1 MKKML
6 FLLCLLSGATVYSQD
21 NPVISRDAMMSP
33 AEDAKAVKAALKQG
47 DKYYGKGLYDAALS
61 HYMRL
66 YGIVGDHSPLNY
78 RIGVCH
84 LYGIHPGSALDYFEQ
99 CSPDV
104 TPDYYLQKGIALVYR
119 NRYAEAKEAFSL
131 YLETLAPRRLKK
143 EEGRISRFM
152 ATCDFSEAALR
163 DSVPVFIENLGPG
176 VNSFYDDYSA
186 VETTFPDSRLFFT
199 SRRPK
204 DGEMD
209 ITDNLS
215 SYRERILFSPEY
227 ASGKAGEAQSV
238 SNMSSAGKYIS
249 VAGVNPQEGTLF
261 YYKSKRRF
269 GDVFRVRFKD
279 NGVSTSVKRLRKGIS
294 RKASKETSITFAA
307 NGDAWFVSDR
317 LGGEGSTDI
326 WYAEKKGKRH
336 YKRARNMGSVINTP
350 LAEEGVYVTPDGNT
364 LYFSSDGRPGMGG
377 FDVYKAQKTDGV
389 WGEPVNM
396 GYPVN
401 SPGDDLFYR
410 LTSDSAI
417 ALLSSRRSGGFG
429 GLDIYAVRTDLRIP
443 FELSGVVTDTA
454 TGNFLAA
461 TVMLFDRAGNLPL
474 ATARNDSVTG
484 RYLIGM
490 DDAGDY
496 YLQAEA
502 PGYRSATADLTPPTQ
517 RHDRLEKNFALERLL
532 HPFALSGYVTD
543 LKTGKPVQAEITL
556 KAAGS
561 DDELYRAVSD
571 IQTGF
576 YIITLEDKV
585 NVDFIVKATD
595 YFDQSESLPLKSM
608 AGSESSKDVALLT
621 SVTTYVLTGI
631 VTDEAL
637 QPVKASIHM
646 TRPTE
651 DQSRKTVETVEDGKY
666 EHTATDPGPFLLEI
680 TAEGHFFANSA
691 VTFGDSTLIVR
702 NFTLKKIES
711 GAKVVIENILFN
723 TGNATLRP
731 ESFTELNKLV
741 NLLKENAAVKIEISG
756 HTDNTGSAAL
766 NRKLSKNRALSVR
779 NYLLSQ
785 GIAVERLE
793 YEGYG
798 FDRPI
803 APNNTEEG
811 RAVNRRVEIEILD

>member
-1 MKKML
+1 MKKIV
-6 FLLCLLSGATVYSQD
+6 FLVCLLSSATVYSQD
-21 NPVISRDAMMSP
+21 NPDINGDEIMSL
-33 AEDAKAVKAALKQG
+33 AEDTKAVKNALKQG
-47 DKYYGKGLYDAALS
+47 DRYYRKGLYDAALS

-66 YGIVGDHSPLNY
+66 YGIIKDHSPLNY
-78 RIGVCH
+78 KIGVSH
-84 LYGIHPGSALDYFEQ
+84 LYGIRPKSALEYFDR
-99 CSPDV
+99 SDPNV
-104 TPDYYLQKGIALVYR
+104 AADYYFQKGIALVYQS
-119 NRYAEAKEAFSL
+119 RYAEAKDAFSL
-131 YLETLAPRRLKK
+131 YLETLTPRQLKK
-143 EEGRISRFM
+143 EEDKINRFM
-152 ATCDFSEAALR
+152 ATCDFSEAAMR

-176 VNSFYDDYSA
+176 INSFYDDYSA
-186 VETTFPDSRLFFT
+186 VEVTGRLFFT

-209 ITDNLS
+209 VADLS
-215 SYRERILFSPEY
+215 DYRERILFSTEY
-227 ASGKAGEAQSV
+227 AGGKASEAQPV
-238 SNMSSAGKYIS
+238 SRMRSGGKHMS
-249 VAGVNPQEGTLF
+249 VAGVNPQESTLF

-269 GDVFRVRFKD
+269 GDIFRVRFKD
-279 NGVSTSVKRLRKGIS
+279 DQGLSTNVKRLRKGIS

-326 WYAEKKGKRH
+326 WYAEKNGKRR
-336 YKRARNMGSVINTP
+336 YKRARNMGGIINTP
-350 LAEEGVYVTPDGNT
+350 LSEESVYVTPDGNM
-364 LYFSSDGRPGMGG
+364 LYFSSNGRAGMGG

-401 SPGDDLFYR
+401 SPDDDIFYR
-410 LTSDSAI
+410 LTSDSTV

-443 FELSGVVTDTA
+443 FELSGSVTDTA

-461 TVMLFDRAGNLPL
+461 TVQLFDRAASLPL
-474 ATARNDSVTG
+474 VTVRNDSVTG
-484 RYLIGM
+484 RYLISM
-490 DDAGDY
+490 EDAGDY

-502 PGYRSATADLTPPTQ
+502 PGYRSVTSGLTPPTQ
-517 RHDRLEKNFALERLL
+517 RHARLEKNFALERLL
-532 HPFALSGYVTD
+532 HPFALSGQVTD
-543 LKTGKPVQAEITL
+543 AKTGKPVQAEITL
-556 KAAGS
+556 KAAGA
-561 DDELYRAVSD
+561 DEELYKAVSD
-571 IQTGF
+571 AQTGF
-576 YIITLEDKV
+576 YVITLEDKV
-585 NVDFIVKATD
+585 DVDFTVKATD
-595 YFDQSESLPLKSM
+595 YYDQSEPLPLKSM
-608 AGSESSKDVALLT
+608 AGSESRKDVSLRT

-631 VTDEAL
+631 ITDEAQ
-637 QPVKASIHM
+637 QPVKASIHV
-646 TRPTE
+646 TRPAE
-651 DQSRKTVETVEDGKY
+651 EGFRQTVESGDDGKY
-666 EHTATDPGPFLLEI
+666 ELITRDAAPFLLEV
-680 TAEGHFFANSA
+680 TAEGHFFVNSA
-691 VTFGDSTLIVR
+691 VSFGDSTLIVR
-702 NFTLKKIES
+702 NFALKKIES

-741 NLLKENAAVKIEISG
+741 NLLKENATVKIEISG

-803 APNNTEEG
+803 APNDTEEG
-811 RAVNRRVEIEILD
+811 RAANRRVEIEILD